1 MVLSQYVEASYA
13 DELLAGGQ
21 GAIGYLL
28 KDRVSDIDDFL
39 GALARVA
46 DGGTA
51 MDPMV
56 ISTLMRRSRDPLE
69 SMTPREREV
78 LGLMSQ
84 GLSNGSI
91 AEPLKVTLVCV
102 EKPTPR
108 LIATTGLLTDDS
120 APRRWLAILQFLR
133 CAP

>member
-1 MVLSQYVEASYA
+1 MPPSHTDEGLRAAVEVRRSWPAAPVMVLSQYVEASYA

-46 DGGTA
+46 GGGTA

-56 ISTLMRRSRDPLE
+56 LSTLMRRSRDPPE
-69 SMTPREREV
+69 SMDPRARGV
-78 LGLMSQ
+78 LDLMAP
-84 GLSNGSI
+84 GVDNGCI
-91 AEPLKVTLVCV
+91 PHNTQDGR
-102 EKPTPR
+102 P
-108 LIATTGLLTDDS
+108 G
-120 APRRWLAILQFLR
+120 RRDK
-133 CAP
+133 